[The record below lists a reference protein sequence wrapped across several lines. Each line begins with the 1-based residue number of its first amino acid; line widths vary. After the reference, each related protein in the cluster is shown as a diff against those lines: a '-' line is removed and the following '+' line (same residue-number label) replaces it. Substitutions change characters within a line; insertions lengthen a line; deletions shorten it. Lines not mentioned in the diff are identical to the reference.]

1 MKKLCAALACLAL
14 LVSLAL
20 TGAQA
25 ALSYPFTTVT
35 TDSVRMRRSASST
48 AIVLETLPQGETVT
62 VTGERGSYFAVEYA
76 GRKGYILKQYLSVES
91 DVMVTIAPAA
101 TPTAGGYPYST
112 TTNTKASLLAKAD
125 RKSTRLATIPKGATV
140 EMLSLGRTFAHLT
153 YKGQEG
159 YVIKEYVNLL
169 PIVKVKA
176 TEAPAVEVAPVDD
189 ASTYQVLQTGSAG
202 SAVIALQNALK
213 ELGFLSG
220 AVDGQFGRATE
231 QAVIA
236 FQNRN
241 EYPATGVVDANL
253 QAFLYSGS
261 PKNAAGSKTNVK
273 TLAPVEGVTIRQ
285 GNTGEQ
291 VGTVQIRL
299 RELGYYAGEITM
311 VHDSETVKAVKAF
324 QKANGLTADGKV
336 GGTTWSLLFSG
347 SAFAAGV
354 TATPVPTAVPTPAPT
369 MARPGTTVRQG
380 AKGADAKMVQN
391 RLKALGYFTNR
402 VDGLFGDRSV
412 KALKAFQENNGLT
425 PDGIAGPDTYD
436 VLFSANALKAN
447 QKPTPTPVPTEVP
460 TPTPEPTPLTAENA
474 LVIKLG
480 VTGEEV
486 RSLQQR
492 LTALGYYQATADG
505 TCKADDVAA
514 IRAFQKKNGLRVDGA
529 AGYETQVRLYSSSAV
544 MYSGAVAGGTVD
556 DFSTLKLG
564 MTGEAVRALQERLI
578 ELKYLFG
585 KADGV
590 YGTDTANA
598 VIAFQRANNLSR
610 DGIAGS
616 TTLAKLYAGSAK
628 AASSTPTAAP
638 ATASASASLKQG
650 DKGSDVTSLQKR
662 LIELGYLSGKAD
674 GTFGSLTAK
683 ALVAFQ
689 KANKLSSDGIAGAAT
704 LAALNS
710 SSAVNASGKTQAAS
724 TTALASTATA
734 TATATK
740 PSASSVRY
748 ANWYTEVKAAARKYQ
763 YATVYDYAT
772 GISWQ
777 VHMFSF
783 GAHADAEPLTANDT
797 AKMIRAFGGKTTWN
811 PKGVWVTLSNG
822 VTYMATIHDM
832 PHETSH
838 IMDNNFDG
846 HLCIHFPRTA
856 AEVASIGPY
865 ATSHQAAVDAGWSY
879 TQKLAGN

>member
-1 MKKLCAALACLAL
+1 MKKLCAVLACLAL
-14 LVSLAL
+14 LASLAL
-20 TGAQA
+20 SSAQA

-48 AIVLETLPQGETVT
+48 AVVLETLQKGETVT
-62 VTGERGSYFAVEYA
+62 VTGASGSYFAVEYA
-76 GRKGYILKQYLSVES
+76 GRKGYILKEYLSVES

-101 TPTAGGYPYST
+101 TPTASGYPYST
-112 TTNTKASLLAKAD
+112 TTNTKANLLAKAD
-125 RKSTRLATIPKGATV
+125 RKSTKLATIPKGAEV
-140 EMLSLGRTFAHLT
+140 QMLSLGRTFAHLT

-159 YVIKEYVNLL
+159 YVIKEYVNTL

-176 TEAPAVEVAPVDD
+176 TEAPVILAAPVDD
-189 ASTYQVLQTGSAG
+189 ASTYEVIQNGSAG

-213 ELGFLSG
+213 ELGFFSG
-220 AVDGQFGRATE
+220 TVDGQFGRATE

-236 FQNRN
+236 FQTRN
-241 EYPATGVVDANL
+241 DYPATGVVDANL

-261 PKNAAGSKTNVK
+261 PKNASGSKTNIK
-273 TLAPVEGVTIRQ
+273 TLAPIEGVTIRQ

-291 VGTVQIRL
+291 VGTMQIRL
-299 RELGYYAGEITM
+299 RELGYYNGLITM

-336 GGTTWSLLFSG
+336 GASTWSLLFSG
-347 SAFAAGV
+347 TAFAAGV

-369 MARPGTTVRQG
+369 MARPTSTVRKG
-380 AKGADAKMVQN
+380 SSGADAKMVQN
-391 RLKALGYFTNR
+391 RLKTLGYFKNK
-402 VDGLFGDRSV
+402 VDGKFGDHSV
-412 KALKAFQENNGLT
+412 SALKAFQENNGLT
-425 PDGIAGPDTYD
+425 ADGIAGTDTYD
-436 VLFSANALKAN
+436 VLFSASALKAN
-447 QKPTPTPVPTEVP
+447 QKPTATPEPTEVP
-460 TPTPEPTPLTAENA
+460 TPTPEPTPFTAENA

-480 VTGEEV
+480 VTGNEV
-486 RSLQQR
+486 KTLQER
-492 LTALGYYQATADG
+492 LTALGYYQATVDG

-514 IRAFQKKNGLRVDGA
+514 IRAFQQKNGLKVDGA

-564 MTGEAVRALQERLI
+564 MTGEAVRALQQRLI
-578 ELKYLFG
+578 DLKYLFG
-585 KADGV
+585 TADGI
-590 YGTDTANA
+590 YGTATANA
-598 VIAFQRANNLSR
+598 IIAFQRANNLNR

-616 TTLAKLYAGSAK
+616 ATLAKLYANSTK
-628 AASSTPTAAP
+628 AATSTATPAATTAAS
-638 ATASASASLKQG
+638 TASSLKQG

-683 ALVAFQ
+683 ALMAFQ
-689 KANKLSSDGIAGAAT
+689 KANSLKSDGIAGAAT

-710 SSAVNASGKTQAAS
+710 ASAVNANGKTQ
-724 TTALASTATA
+724 TTAAGTTAA
-734 TATATK
+734 GTATK
-740 PSASSVRY
+740 AAAPSASSVKY
-748 ANWYTEVKAAARKYQ
+748 ANWYEEVKAACRKYQ
-763 YATVYDYAT
+763 YATVYDFST
-772 GISWQ
+772 GLSWQ

-797 AKMIRAFGGKTTWN
+797 AKMLKAFGGKNTWN
-811 PKGVWVTLSNG
+811 PKAVWVTLSNG
-822 VTYMATIHDM
+822 TTYIASTHDY
-832 PHETSH
+832 PHETAH
-838 IMDNNFDG
+838 IKDNNFDG

-865 ATSHQAAVDAGWSY
+865 ATSHQAAIDAAWARIH
-879 TQKLAGN
+879 K